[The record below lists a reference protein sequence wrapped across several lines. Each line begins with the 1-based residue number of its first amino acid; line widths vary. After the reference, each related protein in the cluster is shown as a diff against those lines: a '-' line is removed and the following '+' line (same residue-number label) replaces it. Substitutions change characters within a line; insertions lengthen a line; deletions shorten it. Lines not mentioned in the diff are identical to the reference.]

1 MPAELVKQERG
12 EMQVATPMQMIQSAF
27 AAAIQQGAALE
38 VVDRI
43 LKAQKEMMDHQEVTA
58 FNDSLARI
66 QAKIKR
72 VMPDSDNPQTR
83 SKYASF
89 AALDRVVRPLYVAEG
104 MALSFDTAEI
114 DKPDMVRV
122 VCDASL
128 GGYTR
133 RFHIDMP
140 ADGKGAK
147 GGDVMTRTHATGS
160 AVQYGKRYLELMIF
174 NIAIGKDDDGNA
186 AGGDAMPE
194 STLDEWLDAMRQADT
209 RDQLQRIYT
218 DAFKAAKAI
227 SDRDAMAE
235 LTRVKD
241 DRKAVLRG

>member
-1 MPAELVKQERG
+1 MEQLSLEKQKP
-12 EMQVATPMQMIQSAF
+12 QALTPMEMIQTAF
-27 AAAIQQGAALE
+27 SAAIQQGAALE

-43 LKAQKEMMDHQEVTA
+43 LTAQKEMIAHQEMTA
-58 FNDSLARI
+58 FNDALARI

-72 VMPDSDNPQTR
+72 IMPDSDNPQTR

-89 AALDRVVRPLYVAEG
+89 AALDRVIRPLYVAEG

-186 AGGDAMPE
+186 AGAEKMPE
-194 STLDEWLDAMRQADT
+194 SALDEWCDALRQSDT
-209 RDQLQRIYT
+209 LEQLQRMYI
-218 DAFKAAKAI
+218 AGFKKAQAI

-241 DRKAVLRG
+241 EVKAAING